1 MIAIQVRKP
10 KISYRSV
17 NSNGDAAIRRKMK
30 YSEQSVSIIVILIH
44 FRFYA
49 IHTVERGHRDVRY
62 KYSAFA
68 FSSVVLDSNLV
79 RDLLGDSLQLAIV
92 VPVLAN
98 LEGKLRDEAF
108 VLLGDLK
115 YVSGDARQTDLPDSD
130 DTVGRDNLRTAEI
143 RLVLDAGQHNGLAQ
157 ERHA

>member
-49 IHTVERGHRDVRY
+49 IHTVERGHRDGRY
-62 KYSAFA
+62 KYR
-68 FSSVVLDSNLV
+68 VLRIGV
-79 RDLLGDSLQLAIV
+79 FIERPWV
-92 VPVLAN
+92 
-98 LEGKLRDEAF
+98 
-108 VLLGDLK
+108 
-115 YVSGDARQTDLPDSD
+115 
-130 DTVGRDNLRTAEI
+130 EI
-143 RLVLDAGQHNGLAQ
+143 
-157 ERHA
+157 